1 MGILLDKRKKA
12 GLTAKEVSKLI
23 GVTENAIYNYET
35 NRNYVKAS
43 KLYEI
48 YTKLNFTQEELIL
61 YLKEIY
67 EDNLKKNNQVMW
79 NKKS

>member
-67 EDNLKKNNQVMW
+67 EDNLKKKQSSDVE
-79 NKKS
+79 

>member
-1 MGILLDKRKKA
+1 MCILLDKRKKA

-67 EDNLKKNNQVMW
+67 EDNLKKTI
-79 NKKS
+79 K

>member
-67 EDNLKKNNQVMW
+67 EDNLKKQSSDVE
-79 NKKS
+79 